1 MVLTSVNRSVFPDIL
16 YYIQPINDLILSEDN
31 VQVSIGRD
39 PWYWAII
46 TVSHL

>member
-31 VQVSIGRD
+31 VQVSIG
-39 PWYWAII
+39 YYYCLSSL
-46 TVSHL
+46 TG